1 MRNWMAA
8 RSDSLHEIS
17 PLGSPV
23 KTLAAGRIVES
34 LDPRYPV
41 GSRITAMSC
50 WSEYDIIDT
59 VSAPQI
65 IADGISAVEALGPFG
80 LNSLTAYFGLMRIGR
95 PCPGDVLVV
104 SGAAGSAGSVA
115 AQLGRI
121 TGCRGTGIAGGAEK
135 SAWLRD
141 QGRSDDVIDYL
152 LNTVIFALC
161 ALCPNRVDL
170 FFVNFCED

>member
-1 MRNWMAA
+1 MRNWMSA
-8 RSDSLHEIS
+8 RSDSLHEII

-59 VSAPQI
+59 ASTPQI

-80 LNSLTAYFGLMRIGR
+80 RSEEHTSELQSLMRNSYA
-95 PCPGDVLVV
+95 VLC
-104 SGAAGSAGSVA
+104 
-115 AQLGRI
+115 LEKKTTEHI
-121 TGCRGTGIAGGAEK
+121 THKDNSI
-135 SAWLRD
+135 
-141 QGRSDDVIDYL
+141 L
-152 LNTVIFALC
+152 L
-161 ALCPNRVDL
+161 
-170 FFVNFCED
+170 

>member
-1 MRNWMAA
+1 MSDWSSDVCSSDLVRVRNLLFLYAPTMRNWMSA
-8 RSDSLHEIS
+8 RSDSLHEII

-59 VSAPQI
+59 ASTPQI

-80 LNSLTAYFGLMRIGR
+80 LNSLIAYFELGKA
-95 PCPGDVLVV
+95 PCWE
-104 SGAAGSAGSVA
+104 SV
-115 AQLGRI
+115 
-121 TGCRGTGIAGGAEK
+121 CK
-135 SAWLRD
+135 YW
-141 QGRSDDVIDYL
+141 
-152 LNTVIFALC
+152 
-161 ALCPNRVDL
+161 
-170 FFVNFCED
+170 